1 MDSFEAARA
10 VFSRI
15 QRVDPDNAHK
25 IVTHILLQEKSEKEM
40 IRLAFGTENL
50 IHSTVAKAKAELG
63 LSSNTSSALHYS
75 ASFSPISSPVTISRP
90 PFSLSSAVHN
100 PSSPSSPSIWSIS
113 SSSNHLP
120 LSPDAKSSLSYA
132 VLNGTNVRAN
142 SFSSSF
148 NRADSLHGDNSS
160 FLTESLEPSSKSIR
174 FSDQFTEMAME
185 PGCRTN
191 SFPYSSW
198 EKGNTFENGQLHH
211 RSCFANEDFSSGL
224 NYKSRGLCNT
234 VYGGASSVDSFENQ
248 STRFD
253 AFEHYKQEFIRSKA
267 AQQQRLAA
275 AQYMPGMNSP
285 HSKLNFL
292 QGEAQTSGAAALLLD
307 ELHNLNG
314 LMKAGTDNSDM
325 EFGDNAP
332 SSRQIYLTFPAD
344 STFKEEDVS
353 NYFSIYGPVQDVRI
367 PYQQKRM
374 YGFVTFVYPE
384 TVQIILTK
392 GNPHF
397 VCDSRVLVK
406 PYKEKAKLTDK
417 KQQHLDR
424 YEFLSCSC
432 SSLLDKEPFEMHVG
446 PRLLYNNQ
454 EMLKKKLEQEVHWQ
468 QTLEF
473 QRRRLMNIQLEDL
486 KNNYHYKHDFSDGYP
501 SHLTDNHETS
511 LHQNIP
517 PKISVF
523 QEDALE
529 ENQGSLTASPNKEPH
544 DEVSANS
551 DCSNDNK
558 EYDMELKLSND
569 VLESPSASAAMD
581 TSILAPETIEAD
593 SGVTASTSTSTTN
606 MTPPESCF
614 LETPRY
620 SRRSEKPYVQR

>member
-15 QRVDPDNAHK
+15 QRVDPDNAHN
-25 IVTHILLQEKSEKEM
+25 IVSHILLQEKSEKEM

-75 ASFSPISSPVTISRP
+75 ASFTPISSPVTISRP
-90 PFSLSSAVHN
+90 QFSLSSAVHN
-100 PSSPSSPSIWSIS
+100 PSSPSSPSIWSVS

-120 LSPDAKSSLSYA
+120 QSH
-132 VLNGTNVRAN
+132 GTNVRAN
-142 SFSSSF
+142 PFSSSF

-160 FLTESLEPSSKSIR
+160 FLNESLEPSSKRIH

-185 PGCRTN
+185 SGCRTN

-224 NYKSRGLCNT
+224 NYKSRGLCKT
-234 VYGGASSVDSFENQ
+234 VYGGASSVDSFEYQ

-253 AFEHYKQEFIRSKA
+253 AFEHYKQEFIRSKV

-275 AQYMPGMNSP
+275 ARYMPGVNSP

-292 QGEAQTSGAAALLLD
+292 QGEAQKSGAAALMLD
-307 ELHNLNG
+307 ELHNLNR
-314 LMKAGTDNSDM
+314 LMKAGTDNSEM

-374 YGFVTFVYPE
+374 FGFVTFVYPE

-397 VCDSRVLVK
+397 VCESRVLVK

-417 KQQHLDR
+417 KQHHLDR

-454 EMLKKKLEQEVHWQ
+454 EMMKKKLEQEGHWQ

-473 QRRRLMNIQLEDL
+473 QRRRIMNIQLEDL
-486 KNNYHYKHDFSDGYP
+486 KNNYHYKHDFSDGSP
-501 SHLTDNHETS
+501 SHSTDNHETS

-517 PKISVF
+517 PKINVF
-523 QEDALE
+523 REDALE

-544 DEVSANS
+544 DEVIANS
-551 DCSNDNK
+551 DCSNDNEK
-558 EYDMELKLSND
+558 DDMELKLSND
-569 VLESPSASAAMD
+569 VLDSPSASTAMD
-581 TSILAPETIEAD
+581 TSILAH
-593 SGVTASTSTSTTN
+593 GVTASTSTSTIN
-606 MTPPESCF
+606 MAPPKSCF
-614 LETPRY
+614 LETP
-620 SRRSEKPYVQR
+620 RRSEKPYVQR